1 MIHTVFHLDFCRPY
15 EEGGGAQADYPNI
28 VAKNNVELKY
38 ILGNNNMGAKKGKKG
53 QNLPDSMCGILF
65 LLFLSIRI
73 EDL

>member
-1 MIHTVFHLDFCRPY
+1 MKSG
-15 EEGGGAQADYPNI
+15 EGAQEDYPNI
-28 VAKNNVELKY
+28 VATNYVELKC

-73 EDL
+73 